1 MEIATEKKKG
11 VRLKKSFCLKAKTF
25 QKRLD
30 NKNNVYD
37 IIIIEREVIKMLR
50 IKEEDFNVLHK
61 NAIEVLNT
69 NRQNQEIDNFDLAF
83 EILANALSE
92 IGIDYYEDDE

>member
-1 MEIATEKKKG
+1 
-11 VRLKKSFCLKAKTF
+11 
-25 QKRLD
+25 
-30 NKNNVYD
+30 
-37 IIIIEREVIKMLR
+37 MLR
-50 IKEEDFNVLHK
+50 IKEEDFDILHK
-61 NAIEVLNT
+61 NAIEVLNA